1 MKLKK
6 FTVNM
11 WNGEENISLEE
22 YLQYLEDFRK
32 NKNLKEINVVSKFD
46 EVTIVTKAFENKN
59 SLKENAPQFAL
70 IIYSYKKEHYKKLN
84 ERDLGWMLGY

>member
-59 SLKENAPQFAL
+59 SLKESAPQFAL

>member
-6 FTVNM
+6 FTANM

>member
-11 WNGEENISLEE
+11 WDGEENISLEE

-59 SLKENAPQFAL
+59 SLKESAPQFAL

>member
-11 WNGEENISLEE
+11 WDGEENISLEE

>member
-11 WNGEENISLEE
+11 WDGEENISLEE

-46 EVTIVTKAFENKN
+46 EITIVTKAFENKN